1 MGDMDRP
8 IHFRRNH
15 QTTDEWYASTLD
27 AQVRARW
34 KAPPKDI
41 AKKAALGNRLAGL
54 YGANT
59 SSKMVRRRAG
69 RLVHEL
75 EKASFNSPAS
85 LRRSMSP
92 KKNKKRGKTSYK
104 SPSGSSSVYL
114 VDANDLSSPGERGAF
129 TPGSDATNR
138 PTTNTSSTYIE
149 ANIQTLPNTP
159 SGNQLGGVMM
169 ESVDNYSTH
178 TKRNSNSPTKRRGYN
193 HVQSKVSPKP
203 KYQRSKF
210 KGPQFKGFYVGAGK
224 AAPGSPFGS
233 VPRYGFQGTINVLK
247 KEHPMMMSPIGL
259 KTRNTPKKKGMLT
272 IPRSNVYTQPFTF
285 KPTRDWPAE
294 AFKMSNRKKKKGEI
308 TARDTRGVQFELNEV
323 TKLYDFASEEKIYR
337 KQESRMKLKSTGLN
351 KFNPDGTPRRNA
363 LKHLGSVGKLKY
375 VYATLY
381 IYNIFLINADVCKNK
396 KNDVLKKQIQFFFP
410 PFLHSMC
417 VSYISTYLYL
427 YCVFLNMGKWYVIV
441 FQSLRLGVMI
451 QKPFQ
456 KHYLIICVKKNGKEK
471 FIMMI

>member
-294 AFKMSNRKKKKGEI
+294 AFKMSNKKKKKGEI

-337 KQESRMKLKSTGLN
+337 KQESRMKLKSTGLD

-375 VYATLY
+375 VYATIY

-396 KNDVLKKQIQFFFP
+396 KNDVLKKQIQFFSH
-410 PFLHSMC
+410 HSFILC
-417 VSYISTYLYL
+417 VSPIYLHIYIY
-427 YCVFLNMGKWYVIV
+427 IV
-441 FQSLRLGVMI
+441 SS
-451 QKPFQ
+451 
-456 KHYLIICVKKNGKEK
+456 
-471 FIMMI
+471 